1 VGHLADIQEIKRTI
15 YKPSDKVPASG
26 IYKVIHDV
34 VHHDEHEVTC
44 VFGEP
49 FPRCCGSHPRF
60 QLVRNAHH
68 IRNHEHFKKK

>member
-1 VGHLADIQEIKRTI
+1 MADIQEIKRTI

-49 FPRCCGSHPRF
+49 FPPCNHCGSHPSF
-60 QLVRNAHH
+60 QLVRNAHP
-68 IRNHEHFKKK
+68 HEHFKKK